1 MYSPEVECANHK
13 AFLQQTFDHSQY
25 HRIVVAA
32 TKYRVW
38 VRNYGSSS
46 GMSILNRI
54 RKFRL
59 EVVRMVYA
67 TIQWGVVSKRWDCE
81 TVRRLRHEDLRR
93 ALPGRVSTWRLCQ
106 SEKRALSI
114 DEMAI
119 LQRLGVGCGGR
130 AERWLGTA

>member
-46 GMSILNRI
+46 GISSGVSSARDGIVKL
-54 RKFRL
+54 
-59 EVVRMVYA
+59 YA
-67 TIQWGVVSKRWDCE
+67 GSAMRTCGVHSQAV
-81 TVRRLRHEDLRR
+81 
-93 ALPGRVSTWRLCQ
+93 
-106 SEKRALSI
+106 
-114 DEMAI
+114 
-119 LQRLGVGCGGR
+119 
-130 AERWLGTA
+130 